1 MSERAPSNRPEEAR
15 RGSMGVVDN
24 LLRPVMI
31 AGMLACLT
39 APLVHLL
46 QKLGLGYGAV
56 SFAIFAF
63 LASLEGIL
71 SERVLQRR
79 RIIGWAYL
87 ISRVSEAILFLLLLK
102 FSTYLILGYEQ
113 LVTDAQTWLTN
124 PYSFFSA
131 SDLFLSTVFLITW
144 GGSLYVARMTLELD
158 VTEDKAPAPEDKT
171 STQYYMWLTAPP
183 IVRDRQE
190 TLAWLTETVLW
201 GGILLLL
208 ASAAVHFLTESAGV
222 LAVPAL
228 LYFALAIA
236 LLTQARF
243 SVTQSGWQAQGITGQ
258 PGIGR
263 RWLLWVAIFLVGISL
278 AALILP
284 TYYSLG
290 PLQACLGVFGIV
302 YAVLSFV
309 VSFLFFLLTLPF
321 TLLSPGADRPT
332 PPTLEIESLPAP
344 DPAVAGTAPPWLDVL
359 GSAVFWV
366 VLVAILGYA
375 LARFW
380 RDRTGAAED
389 GEPAEQTLWARFR
402 AWLHSLWQGLWAWRQ
417 GLRDELAL
425 RWAAR
430 RAESPLADRI
440 SRLFSTGRLPPREMV
455 RFFYLS
461 AARRAAQAGQPRHP
475 GQTPHE
481 YQDSLDERFPELE
494 PDLEGL
500 TGAFIRARYAP
511 HPVEQ
516 EHVAA
521 AKPLWQRVKAALRRH
536 RVR

>member
-1 MSERAPSNRPEEAR
+1 MSERAPVNRPGEAR
-15 RGSMGVVDN
+15 WGSGGVVDD

-46 QKLGLGYGAV
+46 QRLGLGYGANY
-56 SFAIFAF
+56 FTIFAF

-79 RIIGWAYL
+79 RITGWAYL
-87 ISRVSEAILFLLLLK
+87 ASRVSEAILLLLFLK
-102 FSTYLILGYEQ
+102 LSTYLILGFDQ
-113 LVTDAQTWLTN
+113 LVTDAQTWATN

-131 SDLFLSTVFLITW
+131 SDLFLGTIFLIMW

-171 STQYYMWLTAPP
+171 STEYYMWLTAPP
-183 IVRDRQE
+183 VVRDRQE

-201 GGILLLL
+201 GGVLLLL
-208 ASAAVHFLTESAGV
+208 SSAAVHFLTEAAGV

-228 LYFALAIA
+228 LYFALSVA

-243 SVTQSGWQAQGITGQ
+243 SVTQSGWQAQGITSQ
-258 PGIGR
+258 PGIAR
-263 RWLLWVAIFLVGISL
+263 RWLVWVVVFLLLISL
-278 AALILP
+278 AALVLP

-290 PLQACLGVFGIV
+290 PLQACLGALGIV

-309 VSFLFFLLTLPF
+309 VSFLFYLLTLPF
-321 TLLSPGADRPT
+321 TMLSPGADRPT
-332 PPTLEIESLPAP
+332 LPPLEIEGLPAP
-344 DPAVAGTAPPWLDVL
+344 DPAVTGTSPPWLEVL

-366 VLVAILGYA
+366 VVVAILGYA

-380 RDRTGAAED
+380 RDRAGAAED
-389 GEPAEQTLWARFR
+389 GEPAERTLWARFR
-402 AWLHSLWQGLWAWRQ
+402 TWLQSLWQGLWAWRQ
-417 GLRDELAL
+417 GLRHELAL

-430 RAESPLADRI
+430 RVESPLAGRI
-440 SRLFSTGRLPPREMV
+440 SRLFSPGRLPPREMV

-461 AARRAAQAGQPRHP
+461 AARRAGEAGQPRRS
-475 GQTPHE
+475 GQTPYE
-481 YQDSLDERFPELE
+481 YQDSLDECFPELE

-500 TGAFIRARYAP
+500 TGAFIQARYAP

-516 EHVAA
+516 EHVSA

>member
-1 MSERAPSNRPEEAR
+1 MSERAPSNRPEEAQW
-15 RGSMGVVDN
+15 GSSGVVDN

-46 QKLGLGYGAV
+46 QRLGPGYSANY
-56 SFAIFAF
+56 FAIFAF

-79 RIIGWAYL
+79 RITGWAYL
-87 ISRVSEAILFLLLLK
+87 GSRVSEAILLLLLLK
-102 FSTYLILGYEQ
+102 LSTYLILGYDQ
-113 LVTDAQTWLTN
+113 LVTDAQTWLAN

-131 SDLFLSTVFLITW
+131 SDLFLGTIFLLMW
-144 GGSLYVARMTLELD
+144 GISLYVARMTLELD

-183 IVRDRQE
+183 VVRDRQE

-201 GGILLLL
+201 GGVLLLL
-208 ASAAVHFLTESAGV
+208 SSAAVHFLTEAAGL

-228 LYFALAIA
+228 LYFALAVA

-243 SVTQSGWQAQGITGQ
+243 SVTQSVWQAQGITSQ
-258 PGIGR
+258 PGIAR
-263 RWLLWVAIFLVGISL
+263 RWLAWVAVFLVGISL
-278 AALILP
+278 VALVLP

-290 PLQACLGVFGIV
+290 PLQAFLGVLGIV
-302 YAVLSFV
+302 YAVVAFV
-309 VSFLFFLLTLPF
+309 VSLVIFLLTLPF
-321 TLLSPGADRPT
+321 TMFLPGADRPT
-332 PPTLEIESLPAP
+332 PPPLKIESLPAP
-344 DPAVAGTAPPWLDVL
+344 DPAVTGTSPPWLDVL

-366 VLVAILGYA
+366 VVVSILGYA
-375 LARFW
+375 LFRFW
-380 RDRTGAAED
+380 RDRVGGPED
-389 GEPAEQTLWARFR
+389 GEPAPQTLWARFR
-402 AWLHSLWQGLWAWRQ
+402 AWLKSLWQGLWAWRQ
-417 GLRDELAL
+417 GIRDELAL

-440 SRLFSTGRLPPREMV
+440 SRLFSPGRLPPREMV

-461 AARRAAQAGQPRHP
+461 AARRAGQAGQPRHP
-475 GQTPHE
+475 GQTPKE

-536 RVR
+536 RLR

>member
-1 MSERAPSNRPEEAR
+1 MSERAPIKRPDEPR
-15 RGSMGVVDN
+15 RGSSGVVDN

-39 APLVHLL
+39 APLVLLL
-46 QKLGLGYGAV
+46 QRLGLGYGANY
-56 SFAIFAF
+56 FAIFAF

-79 RIIGWAYL
+79 RIVGWAYL
-87 ISRVSEAILFLLLLK
+87 GSRVSEAILLLLLLK
-102 FSTYLILGYEQ
+102 LSTYLVLGYDQ
-113 LVTDAQTWLTN
+113 LLTDAQTWVTN

-131 SDLFLSTVFLITW
+131 PDLFLGTVFLITW
-144 GGSLYVARMTLELD
+144 GVSLYVAHMTLELD

-183 IVRDRQE
+183 VVRDRQE

-208 ASAAVHFLTESAGV
+208 ASAAVHFLTEAAGV
-222 LAVPAL
+222 LAIPAL
-228 LYFALAIA
+228 LYFALAVA

-243 SVTQSGWQAQGITGQ
+243 SVTQSGWQAQGITSQ
-258 PGIGR
+258 PGIAR
-263 RWLLWVAIFLVGISL
+263 RWLVWVVVFLVGISL
-278 AALILP
+278 IALILP

-290 PLQACLGVFGIV
+290 PLQACLGALGIV
-302 YAVLSFV
+302 YAVLSFL
-309 VSFLFFLLTLPF
+309 VSLLFFLLTLPF

-332 PPTLEIESLPAP
+332 PPPLQIESLPAP
-344 DPAVAGTAPPWLDVL
+344 DPAVTSTSPPWLEVL

-366 VLVAILGYA
+366 VVLAILGYA
-375 LARFW
+375 LFRFW
-380 RDRTGAAED
+380 RDRVGAVED
-389 GEPAEQTLWARFR
+389 GEPAEQTWWARFR
-402 AWLHSLWQGLWAWRQ
+402 VWLKRLWQGLWAWRQ
-417 GLRDELAL
+417 GLRDELTL

-430 RAESPLADRI
+430 RAESPLAGRI
-440 SRLFSTGRLPPREMV
+440 SRLFSPGRLSPREMV

-521 AKPLWQRVKAALRRH
+521 AKPLWQRVKAALRR
-536 RVR
+536 RRI

>member
-1 MSERAPSNRPEEAR
+1 MSERAPSNRPGEAQW
-15 RGSMGVVDN
+15 GSSAVVDN
-24 LLRPVMI
+24 LLRPAMI

-46 QKLGLGYGAV
+46 QRLALGYSAHY
-56 SFAIFAF
+56 FAIFAF
-63 LASLEGIL
+63 LASLEGLL
-71 SERVLQRR
+71 SERVLLRR
-79 RIIGWAYL
+79 RITGCGYL
-87 ISRVSEAILFLLLLK
+87 GSRVSEAFLLLLLLK
-102 FSTYLILGYEQ
+102 LSTYLMLGYDQ
-113 LVTDAQTWLTN
+113 LLTDAQTWLTN

-131 SDLFLSTVFLITW
+131 SDLFLGTIFLLMW
-144 GGSLYVARMTLELD
+144 GISLYVARMTLDLD

-171 STQYYMWLTAPP
+171 SSQYYMWLTAPP
-183 IVRDRQE
+183 VVRDRQE

-208 ASAAVHFLTESAGV
+208 ASAAVHFLTEAAGL

-228 LYFALAIA
+228 LYFALAVA

-243 SVTQSGWQAQGITGQ
+243 SVTRSGWQAQGITSQ
-258 PGIGR
+258 PGIAR
-263 RWLLWVAIFLVGISL
+263 RWLVWVVLFLVGISL
-278 AALILP
+278 VILVLP

-290 PLQACLGVFGIV
+290 PLQAFLGVLGIV
-302 YAVLSFV
+302 YGVLAFL
-309 VSFLFFLLTLPF
+309 VSLLIFLLTLPF
-321 TLLSPGADRPT
+321 TMFLPGADRPT
-332 PPTLEIESLPAP
+332 PPPLEIESLPAP
-344 DPAVAGTAPPWLDVL
+344 DPAVTGTSPPWLDVL

-366 VLVAILGYA
+366 VVVAILGYA
-375 LARFW
+375 LTRFW
-380 RDRTGAAED
+380 RDRVGGSED
-389 GEPAEQTLWARFR
+389 GESAPQTLWVRFR
-402 AWLHSLWQGLWAWRQ
+402 AWLQSLWQGLWAWRQ
-417 GLRDELAL
+417 GLRDELAS

-430 RAESPLADRI
+430 RAESPLVGRL
-440 SRLFSTGRLPPREMV
+440 SRLFSPGRLPPREMV

-481 YQDSLDERFPELE
+481 YQDSLDERFPDLE

-536 RVR
+536 RI